1 MRFQT
6 NASEAMRIDSSG
18 NVAIGNTSA
27 GAKLD
32 IRQDSGTAIRC
43 EDGSG
48 GYFVVQ
54 HGGSVGIGTSSPA
67 SNRLLHVSSSP
78 QNQARFERTG
88 ASTVQIEF
96 HDSTTT
102 NQPSLGGD
110 GDNLTFRTSFAER
123 MRLDAS
129 GNLLVGKTSAGSSN
143 VGVELRP
150 QGYIFGT
157 GDGINPLRLNRK
169 TSDGM
174 IADFQKDGTT
184 VGSIGAVAGDIV
196 IGTGACGI
204 RFHDGTPALQPRN
217 TDGSANNDAIDIG
230 LNGNRFKNLYLSNTV
245 NVGSNT
251 TISPDGSNGQIKQA
265 SGVLY
270 YKSGQHNFQNA
281 AGTSEYARF
290 DTSGNLLV
298 SKTSNDNSTA
308 GVVLRDTGEGSFVAS
323 GQRSGLFNRL
333 SSDGDIVEF
342 RRDSTTVG
350 NIGTDSSGV
359 IYMGGNTK
367 IKSGTAAIIPTNN
380 DGTTANGTKDLG
392 FNNGRWNNLYL
403 AGGVYLGGT
412 GSANHLDDYEEGTW
426 TPAVT
431 NAATGSVVYS
441 AQNGHYV
448 KVGKFVSAT
457 FYLVFTKG
465 TLSGGALRFTGLP
478 FTVDSLTNM
487 YPQAAILIDNLEAP
501 LSNPLLQIT
510 TGQTTGV
517 FIEGN
522 GSTGNHDGLS
532 VATYIDGATSAIQI
546 RGTLNYIAA

>member
-1 MRFQT
+1 
-6 NASEAMRIDSSG
+6 
-18 NVAIGNTSA
+18 
-27 GAKLD
+27 
-32 IRQDSGTAIRC
+32 
-43 EDGSG
+43 
-48 GYFVVQ
+48 
-54 HGGSVGIGTSSPA
+54 
-67 SNRLLHVSSSP
+67 
-78 QNQARFERTG
+78 
-88 ASTVQIEF
+88 
-96 HDSTTT
+96 
-102 NQPSLGGD
+102 
-110 GDNLTFRTSFAER
+110 
-123 MRLDAS
+123 
-129 GNLLVGKTSAGSSN
+129 LLVGKTAINASTTGIQIEANGTITATRAGRPFILN
-143 VGVELRP
+143 RTNTDGDLIELRKNNAK
-150 QGYIFGT
+150 I
-157 GDGINPLRLNRK
+157 
-169 TSDGM
+169 
-174 IADFQKDGTT
+174 
-184 VGSIGAVAGDIV
+184 GSIGAVAGDIV